1 MSERRQRIPE
11 LDGLRVLMIFIVSWF
26 HIWQQ
31 SWLSPAIGS
40 WSLDYL
46 VRSGYIWVDGT
57 VLLSSFLLFLPYAKA
72 MREKG
77 PAPDTREFYYRR
89 VRRIL
94 PGYYFIILAVLFG
107 IAIPWKLYSSP
118 QFLVKDVATHLTFT
132 FTFFWDTYI
141 ATPLGA
147 ASWTLAIET
156 QAYLLFPLVAR
167 GVMKKPVLTLCLLCA
182 VCFGFRAW
190 CLWALAD
197 YSLVVNQLINF
208 LDVYVI
214 GILAAMAYIR
224 LDEKRKALAAV
235 KEADDPETK
244 EDKPQAAA
252 KRKTRI
258 LWQATA
264 TIAFVAGFYGLLQ
277 MLRFQARSGNT
288 LTIQM
293 NQMIFR
299 PLYAVLFTVL
309 ILSAPFAA
317 FPLRKL
323 LGNRV
328 TRFLG
333 GVSMNYYL
341 IHQTVIVH
349 LKRLRFPPSVSDT
362 PNMAAEQPWQNQYT
376 LLSFVLS
383 LLLAVIVTYA
393 IEKPAGRLLD
403 ALRAK
408 RRNADESGKRN
419 NK

>member
-11 LDGLRVLMIFIVSWF
+11 LDGLRVLMIFIVSWY

-72 MREKG
+72 MLEKG
-77 PAPDTREFYYRR
+77 PAPDTRDFYYRR
-89 VRRIL
+89 ARRIL

-107 IAIPWKLYSSP
+107 IAMPWKLYNSP

-156 QAYLLFPLVAR
+156 QAYVLFPLIAR
-167 GVMKKPVLTLCLLCA
+167 GVMKKPVVTLCVLCA

-190 CLWALAD
+190 CLWALVD

-214 GILAAMAYIR
+214 GILAAMVYVR
-224 LDEKRKALAAV
+224 LEEKRTALAA
-235 KEADDPETK
+235 ANG
-244 EDKPQAAA
+244 
-252 KRKTRI
+252 KTPFA
-258 LWQATA
+258 WQIPATIIFATA
-264 TIAFVAGFYGLLQ
+264 FYGLLQ

-288 LTIQM
+288 PTIQM
-293 NQMIFR
+293 NQMIYR
-299 PLYAVLFTVL
+299 PVYAVLFTLL
-309 ILSAPFAA
+309 ILSAPFAL

-376 LLSFVLS
+376 LISFALS

-393 IEKPAGRLLD
+393 IEKPAARLLD

-408 RRNADESGKRN
+408 RKARSEQGSINSI
-419 NK
+419 